1 MKTLLKNWVF
11 ATGESADC
19 LKDGAPVSVP
29 HTWSVDES
37 LQGYVGKGWYRTG
50 LRSDSSYERIFLRFR
65 GAYRDAAVYVEN
77 QLAGKHEGSGYTP
90 FEVEITPFINPDGE
104 TEITVSVDNSFS
116 NNALPYSR
124 SFDSCAEAVEYLDY
138 DGLSELPF
146 PFYVSSV
153 SVSASGERSYGFLP
167 PQFSGSQ
174 DECEVYGMDICVLS
188 QYDIMNAE
196 TGFIFASE
204 SVRILTDANERHAA
218 DSVRVYDSFAVGR
231 DKDDP
236 NSYNIILQSDDE
248 RLSGQTFYEYKAQ
261 CGEICRIAIS
271 HFGAAE
277 PNDSISCYIVHGGML
292 FDLNLTYYKKD
303 AERALDA
310 MLEWVDSFN

>member
-1 MKTLLKNWVF
+1 MNAEYLLKSLNELDGELVLEAQRPPASRPF
-11 ATGESADC
+11 YKQARFYAAAAVLLLAAAAIIVKGLLTGGRLRELSAD
-19 LKDGAPVSVP
+19 
-29 HTWSVDES
+29 E
-37 LQGYVGKGWYRTG
+37 GKSFTARLTPIAF
-50 LRSDSSYERIFLRFR
+50 SSFKGEM
-65 GAYRDAAVYVEN
+65 RDA
-77 QLAGKHEGSGYTP
+77 GKRISEQMRDHQSYMSSLP
-90 FEVEITPFINPDGE
+90 
-104 TEITVSVDNSFS
+104 TV
-116 NNALPYSR
+116 YSR
-124 SFDSCAEAVEYLDY
+124 SFDSCAEAVEYLGY

-153 SVSASGERSYGFLP
+153 SVSASGERSYGFLT

-174 DECEVYGMDICVLS
+174 DECEVYGMDICILS
-188 QYDIMNAE
+188 QYDILNAE

-204 SVRILTDANERHAA
+204 GVRILTDANERHAA

-248 RLSGQTFYEYKAQ
+248 RIIEQTFYDYKAQ

-271 HFGAAE
+271 HFDAAE
-277 PNDSISCYIVHGGML
+277 PNDSISCYMVHGGML
-292 FDLNLTYYKKD
+292 FDLHLTYYKKD